1 MLHAGLGL
9 KYRTWFFSG
18 MMLMGGLGELIGY
31 IGRVGSAYDVLLNNY
46 FLVQI
51 VCLIIAP
58 AFFSAALYVTI
69 GKLYLPNDITDSLQ
83 CGHRWS
89 SKFIFQ
95 ADVLCHHVFH
105 I

>member
-1 MLHAGLGL
+1 
-9 KYRTWFFSG
+9 
-18 MMLMGGLGELIGY
+18 MGGLGELIGY

-69 GKLYLPNDITDSLQ
+69 GKLYLPNDITDSTV
-83 CGHRWS
+83 RS
-89 SKFIFQ
+89 SLVEQI
-95 ADVLCHHVFH
+95 H
-105 I
+105 ISSRCTMSSCSPHSM